1 VKGKEKGDG
10 EGGGKERGRE
20 EERKGMDGK
29 GFAADQWQTASFAPE
44 LYETD
49 HSD

>member
-1 VKGKEKGDG
+1 MKGKEKGDG

-29 GFAADQWQTASFAPE
+29 GFAGPMANCFLLA
-44 LYETD
+44 
-49 HSD
+49 